1 MLIREL
7 IIEELLK
14 ILTFAIPNKELRHKF
29 RDDVMNNVKEWGE
42 PKEFN
47 KTVYT
52 GEDVSTVIYDEL
64 SKNKPCLICRYGINE
79 FYAMRNYVVDGGLFF
94 PRAVRKSMSESA
106 GFFPPTQK
114 NLRKFGKTIHSFA
127 KDIDILG
134 VKGREKLYCKK
145 YIPENTR
152 LVELDDVYSIYNENP
167 WSRYLKGKKVLVI
180 YQLDKKIED
189 QYKKRELLF
198 KNPEILPEF
207 ELITYKPVQSI
218 ADAKYGLPY
227 KDWFEA
233 LEKMKEDISKIDFDV
248 ALIGAGA
255 YGIFLAHHCKMLGKQ
270 GIHLGGQTQLLF
282 GIRGYRWDK
291 FFPEWYCNANLE
303 HWIWPDDNEKPKGF
317 EKVEDG
323 CYW

>member
-52 GEDVSTVIYDEL
+52 GEDVS
-64 SKNKPCLICRYGINE
+64 
-79 FYAMRNYVVDGGLFF
+79 
-94 PRAVRKSMSESA
+94 
-106 GFFPPTQK
+106 
-114 NLRKFGKTIHSFA
+114 
-127 KDIDILG
+127 
-134 VKGREKLYCKK
+134 
-145 YIPENTR
+145 
-152 LVELDDVYSIYNENP
+152 
-167 WSRYLKGKKVLVI
+167 KV
-180 YQLDKKIED
+180 
-189 QYKKRELLF
+189 
-198 KNPEILPEF
+198 N
-207 ELITYKPVQSI
+207 
-218 ADAKYGLPY
+218 
-227 KDWFEA
+227 
-233 LEKMKEDISKIDFDV
+233 FDV